1 MRWFLAAPVAAAL
14 VAVGLFAAPAPV
26 QADPVVFDG
35 SIFKGQGMGKTWS
48 SVSSKRK
55 GKRGLKSGLG
65 STGVVY
71 DWNTLTGSLG
81 TGATADFD
89 GSSKKVALSR
99 SMSRMFGKKFGKT
112 HTVTLTLF
120 TGNGNELTV
129 GSEEELAQ
137 ILSSPTGDLKNAFEI
152 GGKINFSLKLHKLTK
167 KGKAGKIVEQINDTF
182 KINPNKGLNIVG
194 KTDDGIAMFLQG
206 KTKRLSGKCI
216 KRKNTNCDFLYK
228 NFYGRSGFRVNLA
241 MTGSGDVVGG
251 PILDPLEE
259 IEENNDTQNG
269 GGGGGGNGGGTTTDI
284 TAVPEPAT
292 LGLIA
297 LGALTAGFLR
307 RRRIAA

>member
-1 MRWFLAAPVAAAL
+1 MCYRQV
-14 VAVGLFAAPAPV
+14 
-26 QADPVVFDG
+26 
-35 SIFKGQGMGKTWS
+35 
-48 SVSSKRK
+48 
-55 GKRGLKSGLG
+55 
-65 STGVVY
+65 
-71 DWNTLTGSLG
+71 
-81 TGATADFD
+81 
-89 GSSKKVALSR
+89 
-99 SMSRMFGKKFGKT
+99 
-112 HTVTLTLF
+112 
-120 TGNGNELTV
+120 
-129 GSEEELAQ
+129 
-137 ILSSPTGDLKNAFEI
+137 
-152 GGKINFSLKLHKLTK
+152 
-167 KGKAGKIVEQINDTF
+167 VEQINDTF
-182 KINPNKGLNIVG
+182 KINQNKGLNIVG

-241 MTGSGDVVGG
+241 LTGNGDIVGG

-269 GGGGGGNGGGTTTDI
+269 GGTGGTTTDI

-307 RRRIAA
+307 RRQIAA